1 MNFTYIPQK
10 TDGLLKSLALN
21 DLKYRCVR
29 VIHFFCLW
37 ETDTRECMNKNILI
51 IFSS

>member
-21 DLKYRCVR
+21 DLKSNS
-29 VIHFFCLW
+29 FFLLVGNRHKGMY
-37 ETDTRECMNKNILI
+37 E
-51 IFSS
+51 